1 LDTIL
6 VLLQIQLEILL
17 LLGWQQIVE
26 INEAHWAKS
35 AKVFHNFSSLLQSEF
50 PSTPLLPNFPL
61 FGSAFHKFFTA
72 TFSDFGANA

>member
-35 AKVFHNFSSLLQSEF
+35 AKVFHNFSSLLQSE
-50 PSTPLLPNFPL
+50 SSVLSPNFPL